1 MKNNSR
7 ADFSI
12 KLTGDFDGVDANTFL
27 DMLDNFSV
35 Y

>member
-1 MKNNSR
+1 MKNNSC

-12 KLTGDFDGVDANTFL
+12 KLTGDFDGVDTNTFL
-27 DMLDNFSV
+27 DMLGNFSV